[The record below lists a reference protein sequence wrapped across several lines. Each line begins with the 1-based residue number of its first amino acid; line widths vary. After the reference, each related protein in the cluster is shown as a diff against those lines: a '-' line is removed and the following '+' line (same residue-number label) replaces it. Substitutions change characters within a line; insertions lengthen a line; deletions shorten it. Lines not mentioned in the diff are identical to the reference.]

1 MEIAEYAKDR
11 SWLITV
17 VLTLVI
23 IGIALLISIWQT
35 MNHQREAE
43 EHYLLLSTRTVFL
56 AVESSLRRGP
66 VRAEENRLTARTEE
80 FFANLQADGD
90 VLFVG
95 IIGSRGGRLL
105 TSTLHGDAPV
115 KLPEAMGEALFAT
128 GEWHGRLSTGRY
140 SAYVYAKKLAPL
152 RPLHLLPAEA
162 EDKEPVFLV
171 VGVDMEQRL
180 GYYSGFRKNILF
192 QIAYILAAAVFLW
205 ILGLNLLARRE
216 QARKA
221 AALERFQAKLLDN
234 LPDGLIT
241 LDPSRNIRAVNPA
254 ALEILGYAPGTL
266 AGRPAT
272 DLPEEIGRCLC
283 RTDEADVPAAS
294 AWQQVGVRGKYLE
307 VLVLPLAEDKDNA
320 CLLIFRDR
328 TRLRRLEKNL
338 ADAEKLAAIGSL
350 AAGVAHE
357 VRNPLSSLRG
367 FAQYFGKRFK
377 GHKEEEEYAGTMV
390 READRLNRVITD
402 LLFLARPKALAPRM
416 LLLEPVVRDVISL
429 LRFDL
434 EQRGLSVATR
444 LKAARV
450 YADGDALKQALI
462 NLVLNSLE
470 ALARVSGAARDSR
483 GDPPLVLAS
492 DSAPEGVWI
501 EVRDQGCGMAE
512 AQQAQAFEPFFTAR
526 DHGTGLGLAL
536 VQRTMLD
543 HGGTASIVSAPG
555 KGCSV
560 FLFFPSPRVEREDS
574 ALARIP
580 EAPETVPAGRPF
592 LPPPESLPERG
603 SPAESRGGAHGVF
616 DGSGL

>member
-1 MEIAEYAKDR
+1 MEIAEYDRDR
-11 SWLITV
+11 SWLITML
-17 VLTLVI
+17 LTLVV
-23 IGIALLISIWQT
+23 IGVSLLISIWQT

-43 EHYLLLSTRTVFL
+43 EHHLLLSTRAVFL

-80 FFANLQADGD
+80 LFTHLQEDGD

-95 IIGSRGGRLL
+95 IIDSRGERLL
-105 TSTLHGDAPV
+105 TSAIRGDAPTD
-115 KLPEAMGEALFAT
+115 LPGSLVEALFAE
-128 GEWHGRLSTGRY
+128 GEWHGRLTTARHT
-140 SAYVYAKKLAPL
+140 AYVYARKLAPA
-152 RPLHLLPAEA
+152 RPQRLLKDEA
-162 EDKEPVFLV
+162 GEKDPVFLV

-180 GYYSGFRKNILF
+180 GSYGGFRKNILF
-192 QIAYILAAAVFLW
+192 QVAYILAAAVFIW

-241 LDPSRNIRAVNPA
+241 LNPSRNIQAVNPA

-272 DLPEEIGRCLC
+272 DLPEEIGRCLS
-283 RTDEADVPAAS
+283 RADKAAFPAAS
-294 AWQQVGVRGKYLE
+294 AWQRASVKGKDLE
-307 VLVLPLAEDKDNA
+307 VLVLPLADDKDNA
-320 CLLIFRDR
+320 YLLILRDR

-377 GHKEEEEYAGTMV
+377 GHREEEEYAAAMV

-402 LLFLARPKALAPRM
+402 LLFLARPKSLAPRM
-416 LLLEPVVRDVISL
+416 LLLEPVVREVISL

-434 EQRGLSVATR
+434 EQRGLNADTR
-444 LKAARV
+444 LEAGEV
-450 YADGDALKQALI
+450 YADEDALKQALI

-470 ALARVSGAARDSR
+470 ALARTDG
-483 GDPPLVLAS
+483 GDFCREPPLVLAS
-492 DSAPEGVWI
+492 GKTPEGVWI
-501 EVRDQGCGMAE
+501 EVRDLGCGMTE
-512 AQQAQAFEPFFTAR
+512 EQQAQAFEAFFTAR
-526 DHGTGLGLAL
+526 AHGTGLGLAL

-543 HGGTASIVSAPG
+543 HGGTAGIVSSPG
-555 KGCSV
+555 KGCVVS
-560 FLFFPSPRVEREDS
+560 LFFPSPRIAQEEPVLERT
-574 ALARIP
+574 L
-580 EAPETVPAGRPF
+580 G
-592 LPPPESLPERG
+592 LPPALRAERDFPFPPQTPLEKP
-603 SPAESRGGAHGVF
+603 SPGQPRSRP
-616 DGSGL
+616 